1 MGNRVLCLV
10 MLVLYYNCG
19 QLKKEIFVVNMANTT
34 VCLPHHGIQH
44 FAVKLSEGKCQ
55 DASSGGQIC
64 ISLSHKFVL
73 SCMCVVT
80 TYLCTNTRKQTGCSL
95 CLNMLITT
103 DVPSIPCDNLTA
115 KCCNSQTMHGIIHGI
130 IVTQRSIDLKETTV
144 QAS

>member
-34 VCLPHHGIQH
+34 VCLPHHGIKH

-64 ISLSHKFVL
+64 ISLICIV
-73 SCMCVVT
+73 
-80 TYLCTNTRKQTGCSL
+80 
-95 CLNMLITT
+95 
-103 DVPSIPCDNLTA
+103 
-115 KCCNSQTMHGIIHGI
+115 MHVCGHYIL
-130 IVTQRSIDLKETTV
+130 VYKYKETNRV
-144 QAS
+144 